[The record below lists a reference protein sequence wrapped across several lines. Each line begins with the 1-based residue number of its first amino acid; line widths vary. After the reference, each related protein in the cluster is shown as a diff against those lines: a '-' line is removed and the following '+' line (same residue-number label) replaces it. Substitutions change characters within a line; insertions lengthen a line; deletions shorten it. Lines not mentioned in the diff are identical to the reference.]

1 MVLATETQSLALYL
15 LALEVLEQMGLLVE
29 VELLVVVAVAVVHPV
44 QLLLVIKAE
53 PAVHI

>member
-1 MVLATETQSLALYL
+1 MLATETQSLALYL

-29 VELLVVVAVAVVHPV
+29 VELLVVVAVAVVHTV